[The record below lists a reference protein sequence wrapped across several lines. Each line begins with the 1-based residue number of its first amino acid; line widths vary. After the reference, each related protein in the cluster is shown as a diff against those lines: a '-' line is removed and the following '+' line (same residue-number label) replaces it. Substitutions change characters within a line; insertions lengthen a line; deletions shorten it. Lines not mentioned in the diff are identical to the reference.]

1 MKQAYFFIDDF
12 IWTLRDVAR
21 QKPASLFDN
30 AYFKMLKDKHDKYNM
45 TVQLN
50 LFYRT
55 DFFYGEDEFTLS
67 EFPDCYK
74 PEWEANSHW
83 LKLAFHAT
91 QEFPNYP
98 YINADYDTVKIG
110 YERVINEIKRFA
122 GEKSISD
129 AVIMHWLPISRDG
142 VRALVDCG
150 VKFLS
155 YSCGDDVREYTLDDD
170 KIYAQ
175 DASRVRHNRK
185 PETRVYTKTIAFGRK
200 LNSLCAYNHITEAQ
214 DKLLKWKNSS
224 IKDEETGIKYKAFSN
239 APTLNL
245 HTPEQI
251 KLGIEQAADCDFIG
265 IATHEQYYY
274 PDYFNYQPDTEEKI
288 EVMARTIRDSGFTF
302 ITADDFK

>member
-12 IWTLRDVAR
+12 IWTLRDIAR

-30 AYFKMLKDKHDKYNM
+30 PYFKMLKDKHDKYGL

-55 DFFYGEDEFTLS
+55 DFFYDEDEFTLS

-74 PEWEANSHW
+74 PEWEANSDW

-98 YINADYDTVKIG
+98 YLNADYETVKIG
-110 YERVINEIKRFA
+110 YERVIREIKRFA

-129 AVIMHWLPISRDG
+129 AVIMHWLPISKDG
-142 VRALVDCG
+142 VRALVDCD

-155 YSCGDDVREYTLDDD
+155 YSSGDDVREYTQEDD
-170 KIYAQ
+170 KTYVQ
-175 DASRVRHNRK
+175 DGLRVRHNRK
-185 PETRVYTKTIAFGRK
+185 PETKIYTQTIAFGRK
-200 LNSLCAYNHITEAQ
+200 LDSLCAYNHLTEAQ
-214 DKLLKWKNSS
+214 NDLLKDKNIS
-224 IKDEETGIKYKAFSN
+224 IKDEETGIRYKSYSN

-251 KLGIEQAADCDFIG
+251 KLGLEQAADCDFIG

-274 PDYFNYQPDTEEKI
+274 PDYFNYQPNTEEKF
-288 EVMARTIRDSGFTF
+288 EVMAKTIHDLGFTF
-302 ITADDFK
+302 ITADDFE

>member
-12 IWTLRDVAR
+12 IWTLRDIAR

-30 AYFKMLKDKHDKYNM
+30 VYFKMLKEKHDKYGM

-55 DFFYGEDEFTLS
+55 DFFYDEDEFTLS

-74 PEWEANSHW
+74 SEFEENSHW

-98 YINADYDTVKIG
+98 YINADYETVKIG
-110 YERVINEIKRFA
+110 YERVIREIKRFA

-142 VRALVDCG
+142 VHALVDCG

-155 YSCGDDVREYTLDDD
+155 YSSGDDVREYTKEDD
-170 KIYAQ
+170 KTYVQ
-175 DASRVRHNRK
+175 DGLRVRHNRK

-200 LNSLCAYNHITEAQ
+200 LDSLCAYNHLTEAQ
-214 DKLLKWKNSS
+214 NDLLKGKNIS
-224 IKDEETGIKYKAFSN
+224 IKDEKTGIRYRSYSN

-251 KLGIEQAADCDFIG
+251 KLGLEQAADCEFIG

-274 PDYFNYQPDTEEKI
+274 PEYFNYQPDTEEKF
-288 EVMARTIRDSGFTF
+288 EVMAKTIHDLGFTF
-302 ITADDFK
+302 ITCEDFK

>member
-12 IWTLRDVAR
+12 IWTLRDIAR
-21 QKPASLFDN
+21 ERPTSLFDN
-30 AYFKMLKDKHDKYNM
+30 PYFKMLKDKHDKYGL

-74 PEWEANSHW
+74 SEWEANSDW

-98 YINADYDTVKIG
+98 YINADYETVKIG
-110 YERVINEIKRFA
+110 YERVIREIKRFA

-129 AVIMHWLPISRDG
+129 AVIMHWLPISKDG

-155 YSCGDDVREYTLDDD
+155 YSFGDNVREYTAEDN
-170 KIYAQ
+170 KIFNQ
-175 DASRVRHNRK
+175 DVARILQNRK
-185 PETRVYTKTIAFGRK
+185 PETKIYTKTIALGRQFP
-200 LNSLCAYNHITEAQ
+200 SFCAYNHITESQ
-214 DKLLKWKNSS
+214 EKLLRGKNIS
-224 IKDEETGIKYKAFSN
+224 IVDKETGIRYKCYSN
-239 APTLNL
+239 APTLNMF
-245 HTPEQI
+245 TPEEI

-274 PDYFNYQPDTEEKI
+274 PDYFNYQPDTEEKF
-288 EVMARTIRDSGFTF
+288 EVMAKTIHDLGFTF
-302 ITADDFK
+302 ITCENFK

>member
-12 IWTLRDVAR
+12 IWTLRDIAR
-21 QKPASLFDN
+21 ERPTSLFDN
-30 AYFKMLKDKHDKYNM
+30 PYFKMLKEKHDKYGL

-74 PEWEANSHW
+74 PEWEVNSDW

-98 YINADYDTVKIG
+98 YLNADYETVKIG
-110 YERVINEIKRFA
+110 YERVIREIKRFA

-129 AVIMHWLPISRDG
+129 AVIMHWLPISKDG
-142 VRALVDCG
+142 VRALVDCD

-155 YSCGDDVREYTLDDD
+155 YSSGDDVREYTQEDD
-170 KIYAQ
+170 KTYVQ
-175 DASRVRHNRK
+175 DGLRVRHNRK
-185 PETRVYTKTIAFGRK
+185 PETRIYTKTIAFGRK
-200 LNSLCAYNHITEAQ
+200 LDSLCAYNHLTEAQ
-214 DKLLKWKNSS
+214 NDLLKDKNIS
-224 IKDEETGIKYKAFSN
+224 IKDEETGIKYKSFSN

-251 KLGIEQAADCDFIG
+251 RLGLEQAADCDFIG

-274 PDYFNYQPDTEEKI
+274 PDYFNYQPDTEEKF
-288 EVMARTIRDSGFTF
+288 EVMAKTIHDLGFTF
-302 ITADDFK
+302 ITCEDFK